1 MPRTIL
7 LVLTALV
14 PLLPAAI
21 DDEIRKAEKG
31 WAAAVTA
38 LDYAALDRIL
48 DDQLIYAHSTGN
60 IESKKEYLGRLRSGA
75 QKYETIEH
83 QSTTVRIYGDSA
95 VAHSKARMAGKSS
108 GNPFDDRL
116 MIMHF
121 WVKQGGAW
129 RLVAHQTTKLP

>member
-1 MPRTIL
+1 MRRIIPL
-7 LVLTALV
+7 LLTALT
-14 PLLPAAI
+14 LLPAAT
-21 DDEIRKAEKG
+21 DEEIRKAEKG
-31 WAAAVTA
+31 WTSAVTG

-48 DDQLIYAHSTGN
+48 GDGLIYAHSTGN
-60 IESKKEYLGRLRSGA
+60 IETKKEYLARLHSGA
-75 QKYETIEH
+75 QKYDAIEL

-95 VAHSKARMAGKSS
+95 VAHSKARMTGKSN

-121 WVKQGGAW
+121 WVKQGAQW